1 MPDDEPR
8 VSFNNYKS
16 SMKGTVATTYSILV
30 AVLSVIAWVWIN
42 GLHYVKYSSKGVDS
56 PFNIDNHALE
66 ERWIVRLERYTP
78 YEHAKST
85 VENAL
90 ESKGCSRRVRWID
103 RKNLAMKHPTDFGL
117 VEISEKQPKLVLEEC
132 LGVGTGGIKD
142 VHPDSMLVQR
152 SLQGHV
158 VSGSMVLENGDVV
171 PHLSKPSGRL
181 RTRSMFELEADDWR
195 GRSLHG
201 GSEMVNRLQPHFLWE
216 KGFSGK
222 GIKMG
227 VFDTGIKEDH
237 PDVDHIDERS
247 NWTHEDTLADG
258 LGHGSFVAGVIASKN
273 AQCPGLAPNVSI
285 HTFKVFTNDQVSFT
299 SWFLDAFNYAMA
311 TEIDIVNLSIG
322 GPDYLDIPF
331 VDKIMEVTSSGMVMT
346 SAIGNDGPTYGT
358 MNNPADQNDVIGVG
372 GITYKNELAGFSSRG
387 MTIWELPLGYG
398 RSKPDVLTFGSN
410 VQGASIKGGCR
421 SLSGTSVSSPVVAG
435 ALCLLAS
442 TIPKEKK
449 KDILNPAAMKQI
461 LIEGA
466 ERIPHSNMFE
476 QGQGALSIEKSYNV
490 LKDYTPR
497 VSIVPANIDLSEC
510 PYAWPYCS
518 QPLFANAMPVMLNAT
533 VLNGMGVEGRITKMP
548 VWKPKNE
555 AAKMLDVR
563 VEYSEQLWPWSGY
576 LAVYLR
582 VLPEAVEFAGMA
594 EGEITVEVESPPA
607 LGEKQTRKST
617 ATLSLK
623 AKIVPKPD
631 RSKRILWDQFH
642 SIKYPP
648 AYLPRDDLSSHMDIL
663 DWHGD
668 HPHTNFHT
676 LFDTLL
682 SKGYFV
688 EILSSPLTCFDAS
701 EYGAL
706 MIVDSEEEFY
716 PEEVEKLSKDVNEK
730 GLGLMVFADWYD
742 LKVIDQ
748 MRFYDDN
755 TRSWWDAV
763 TGGAH
768 VPAINDLLR
777 PFGAAYAGGAHQM
790 KIYAPDDTQF
800 TMHSGSSLK
809 AMPNNSYILFVEE
822 NSTKKQAKM
831 APREVPVLGMA
842 QAGEGRL
849 ALYGDSNC
857 LDSAGRKSN
866 CEEFAIS
873 VLKYLTEGDDSMLDG
888 MSLQADSFGSMEEL
902 PKRPDGINYSEISF
916 VLQNPIRCYPNSPLE
931 FQGLEYN
938 VFKDEEVIAPATI
951 PPQEVPPSIT
961 IEKTNDIKEP
971 IDDNLQHTEVDVLDN
986 TSEVFDA
993 QLKTGMV
1000 ESFLHAWNSPEISPV
1015 HWAPIIVI
1023 GMLLILALVRRC
1035 KRKKKKRTR
1044 LPT

>member
-1 MPDDEPR
+1 M
-8 VSFNNYKS
+8 YI
-16 SMKGTVATTYSILV
+16 SMKNTVGGIEYSILV
-30 AVLSVIAWVWIN
+30 ALLSVIALGWIN
-42 GLHYVKYSSKGVDS
+42 GLHVSQQVHQSSRGTDSYSSD
-56 PFNIDNHALE
+56 ILRDTLE
-66 ERWIVRLERYTP
+66 ERWIVRLEKYAS
-78 YEHAKST
+78 YDKVKST
-85 VENAL
+85 VEQVIQ
-90 ESKGCSRRVRWID
+90 SRGCSDRVQWVDRR
-103 RKNLAMKHPTDFGL
+103 NLAIHHPTDFGL
-117 VEISEKQPKLVLEEC
+117 VDVLGGRQMVEGC
-132 LGVGTGGIKD
+132 LGAGKGGIKD
-142 VHPDSMLVQR
+142 VHPDQKMSR
-152 SLQGHV
+152 SLQGAHV
-158 VSGSMVLENGDVV
+158 VSGSILLENGDVV
-171 PHLSKPSGRL
+171 PHLSKAPGRL
-181 RTRSMFELEADDWR
+181 RTRSTFEMESDDWR
-195 GRSLHG
+195 GRSLQG
-201 GSEMVNRLQPHFLWE
+201 RSEMVDRLQPQVLWD

-227 VFDTGIKEDH
+227 VFDTGIKQDH
-237 PDVDHIDERS
+237 PDVRYIDERS
-247 NWTHEDTLADG
+247 NWTHEDTLEDG
-258 LGHGSFVAGVIASKN
+258 LGHGSFVAGVIASKHP
-273 AQCPGLAPNVSI
+273 QCPGLAPNVSI

-466 ERIPHSNMFE
+466 NRIPHANMFE
-476 QGQGALSIEKSYNV
+476 QGQGALSIEQSYAV

-497 VSIVPANIDLSEC
+497 VSIVPADIDLSEC

-518 QPLFANAMPVMLNAT
+518 QPLYANAMPVMLNAT
-533 VLNGMGVEGRITKMP
+533 VLNGMGVEGRITKIP
-548 VWKPKNE
+548 VWEPKNE
-555 AAKMLDVR
+555 AGKMLDVR

-582 VLPEAVEFAGMA
+582 VRTEAATFSGLA
-594 EGEITVEVESPPA
+594 EGEITIEVESPPA
-607 LGEKQTRKST
+607 IGEQEKRTSR
-617 ATLSLK
+617 ATLVLK
-623 AKIVPKPD
+623 AKIIPKPD

-648 AYLPRDDLSSHMDIL
+648 AYLPRDDLSSQMDIL

-676 LFDTLL
+676 LFDTLTR
-682 SKGYFV
+682 KGYFL

-716 PEEVEKLSKDVNEK
+716 SEEIVKLSKDVKEK
-730 GLGLMVFADWYD
+730 GLGLAIFADWYD

-763 TGGAH
+763 TGGAN
-768 VPAINDLLR
+768 VPAINDLLQ
-777 PFGAAYAGGAHQM
+777 PFGAAFAGGAHQM

-800 TMHSGSSLK
+800 TMHSGSAIK
-809 AMPNNSYILFVEE
+809 AMPNNSSLLFVEE
-822 NSTKKQAKM
+822 SSTNKQGKA
-831 APREVPVLGMA
+831 APREVPVFGVA
-842 QAGEGRL
+842 QSGKGRL

-873 VLKYLTEGDDSMLDG
+873 VLEYLTEGDDTMLDS
-888 MSLQADSFGSMEEL
+888 MSLQVEPFGSLEKL
-902 PKRPDGINYSEISF
+902 PKRPEDVNYSEVSF
-916 VLQNPIRCYPNSPLE
+916 VLQNPIQCYPNSPLE
-931 FQGLEYN
+931 FQGLEYSDLLKTEN
-938 VFKDEEVIAPATI
+938 EP
-951 PPQEVPPSIT
+951 VPVPEPI
-961 IEKTNDIKEP
+961 IVKEP
-971 IDDNLQHTEVDVLDN
+971 PNNLIPETKTGNIFNPVETQVDVPDSSSTMENALD
-986 TSEVFDA
+986 D
-993 QLKTGMV
+993 QLKAGLV
-1000 ESFLHAWNSPEISPV
+1000 ESFLHGWKSWEILQLYWIPLS
-1015 HWAPIIVI
+1015 
-1023 GMLLILALVRRC
+1023 ILATFIILYMMGRLR
-1035 KRKKKKRTR
+1035 KKKKKRTR
-1044 LPT
+1044 LPS